1 MDLANDM
8 NIKMNTF
15 VGAHEMSVQAYEEKI
30 ASLRDEL
37 KEATLL
43 KEEYSIGLKLCN
55 EENRTLHTD
64 LDNYERVIVELT
76 AGRNFAYQK
85 CEVLQQEIAF
95 LKQRLAMRGD
105 SNK

>member
-1 MDLANDM
+1 M
-8 NIKMNTF
+8 
-15 VGAHEMSVQAYEEKI
+15 
-30 ASLRDEL
+30 
-37 KEATLL
+37 L
-43 KEEYSIGLKLCN
+43 KEEYSIGLKVGN

-95 LKQRLAMRGD
+95 LKQRLALRGD